1 MSAIEQGLRQA
12 LEKLQK
18 DLSTTN
24 TAHAS
29 DLKKAKLW
37 AELLHER
44 NKVNG
49 NSRGG
54 GQSVAKEAKS

>member
-37 AELLHER
+37 AELLHQR
-44 NKVNG
+44 NKTSG
-49 NSRGG
+49 NAKDGG
-54 GQSVAKEAKS
+54 PPVIKEAKS

>member
-1 MSAIEQGLRQA
+1 MSAIEKGLREA

-24 TAHAS
+24 MAHAS

-37 AELLHER
+37 AELLHEKKKI
-44 NKVNG
+44 ND
-49 NSRGG
+49 
-54 GQSVAKEAKS
+54 SVKSQEGKT

>member
-1 MSAIEQGLRQA
+1 MSAIEKGLREA

-29 DLKKAKLW
+29 DLKKAELW
-37 AELLHER
+37 AELLHEKKKISDSSKNQGR
-44 NKVNG
+44 KT
-49 NSRGG
+49 
-54 GQSVAKEAKS
+54 

>member
-1 MSAIEQGLRQA
+1 MREA

-29 DLKKAKLW
+29 DLKKAELW
-37 AELLHER
+37 AELLHE
-44 NKVNG
+44 KKKISDSCEDQG
-49 NSRGG
+49 HK
-54 GQSVAKEAKS
+54 KEAKH

>member
-24 TAHAS
+24 MAHAS
-29 DLKKAKLW
+29 DLKKAELW
-37 AELLHER
+37 AELLHEKKKI
-44 NKVNG
+44 ND
-49 NSRGG
+49 
-54 GQSVAKEAKS
+54 SVKSQEGKT

>member
-24 TAHAS
+24 MAHAS
-29 DLKKAKLW
+29 DLKKAELW
-37 AELLHER
+37 AELLHEKKNISDSSKNQER
-44 NKVNG
+44 K
-49 NSRGG
+49 R
-54 GQSVAKEAKS
+54 EA

>member
-1 MSAIEQGLRQA
+1 MSAIEKGLREA

-29 DLKKAKLW
+29 DLKKAELW
-37 AELLHER
+37 AELLHEKKKISDSYP
-44 NKVNG
+44 NQQHK
-49 NSRGG
+49 
-54 GQSVAKEAKS
+54 KEAKH

>member
-1 MSAIEQGLRQA
+1 MSAIEKGLRQA

-29 DLKKAKLW
+29 DLKKAELW
-37 AELLHER
+37 AELLHEKKKINASFDNQGR
-44 NKVNG
+44 KT
-49 NSRGG
+49 
-54 GQSVAKEAKS
+54 